1 MVELNYEFF
10 WQEAL
15 NQMLEEI
22 GEQEFNRWFA
32 LVEYRSHSENVVT
45 LVVPSNF
52 YREEV
57 KRRYKTSLEA
67 KLRLISD
74 QDVVVEFEVGVV
86 TPQIKAKEDYGKKQ
100 AERPLAPREEPTKP
114 TPAPAAQPTKAK
126 KPPHPHLRLSYNFDN
141 FVIGVNNSFAA
152 NAALA
157 VTKNPDG
164 AAYNPLFLYGGVGLG
179 KTHLTQAIGNY
190 LYAHTD
196 LKIIYTSAE
205 NFLNELVDS
214 IGDKKATNAFKN
226 KYRYTDV
233 LLMDDIHFLQGN
245 KGATQEELFHTFN
258 ALYDSNK
265 QIVFTSDRPASELK
279 HIPERL
285 ISRFGRGLNVDLSPP
300 DYETRCAILKRKAE
314 AKKADIPDDVIAL
327 LSKNI
332 SSNVRDLEGA
342 FTKLVAYAE
351 LAGRKI
357 TVEVAQQ
364 QLKDVFASPKQAN
377 MSIDV
382 IIKVIAEYH
391 QLSSSDLKGKKRSQK
406 IVTPRQI
413 AMFISHE
420 ITEFSTT
427 EIGQNFGGRDHTTVM
442 HSCNKIKEKMQADPK
457 LDTTV
462 QKLVGLI
469 KEHTAKSS
477 SD

>member
-10 WQEAL
+10 WKEAL
-15 NQMLEEI
+15 NQILEEI

-32 LVEYRSHSENVVT
+32 MVGYRSHSDNIIT
-45 LVVPSNF
+45 LGVPSNF

-57 KRRYKTSLEA
+57 KRRYKNNLEV
-67 KLRLISD
+67 KLKLISD
-74 QDVVVEFEVGVV
+74 QDITIEFEIGAV
-86 TPQIKAKEDYGKKQ
+86 TPQIKIKEETEKP
-100 AERPLAPREEPTKP
+100 AEPLEKTTEP
-114 TPAPAAQPTKAK
+114 TPAAKPVKDK
-126 KPPHPHLRLSYNFDN
+126 KPPHPHLRLGYNFDN

-157 VTKNPDG
+157 ITKNPDG
-164 AAYNPLFLYGGVGLG
+164 TAYNPLFLYGGVGLG

-258 ALYDSNK
+258 TLYDSNK

-285 ISRFGRGLNVDLSPP
+285 ISRFGRGLSVDLSPP

-314 AKKADIPDDVIAL
+314 AKKAVIPDDVIAL

-342 FTKLVAYAE
+342 FTTLIAYAD
-351 LAGRKI
+351 LAGKEI

-364 QLKDVFASPKQAN
+364 QLKDIFASPKQAN
-377 MSIDV
+377 MSVDI
-382 IIKVIAEYH
+382 IIKVIAEHY
-391 QLSSSDLKGKKRSQK
+391 QLSSNDLRGKKRSQK
-406 IVTPRQI
+406 IVVPRQI

-427 EIGQNFGGRDHTTVM
+427 EIGQTFGGRDHTTVM

-457 LDTTV
+457 LDASI

-469 KEHTAKSS
+469 KEYTAKS
-477 SD
+477 

>member
-1 MVELNYEFF
+1 MIELNYEFF
-10 WQEAL
+10 WKEAL
-15 NQMLEEI
+15 NQQLEEI

-32 LVEYRSHSENVVT
+32 LVEYRSHSDNVVT
-45 LVVPSNF
+45 LGVPSNF

-57 KRRYKTSLEA
+57 KRRYKNSLEA
-67 KLRLISD
+67 KLKLISD
-74 QDVVVEFEVGVV
+74 QDITIEFEIGAV
-86 TPQIKAKEDYGKKQ
+86 TPQIKIEEETEKQVENPVESIEKPAKPI
-100 AERPLAPREEPTKP
+100 A
-114 TPAPAAQPTKAK
+114 
-126 KPPHPHLRLSYNFDN
+126 KPPVKDKKLLHPNLRLDYNFDS

-157 VTKNPDG
+157 ITKNPDG

-233 LLMDDIHFLQGN
+233 LLMDDVHFLQGN

-265 QIVFTSDRPASELK
+265 QIVFTCDRPASELK

-285 ISRFGRGLNVDLSPP
+285 ISRFGRGLSVDLSPP

-314 AKKADIPDDVIAL
+314 AKKVSIPDDVIAL

-342 FTKLVAYAE
+342 FTKIIAYAD
-351 LAGRKI
+351 LAGKKI

-377 MSIDV
+377 MSVDV
-382 IIKVIAEYH
+382 IIKVIAEHY
-391 QLSSSDLKGKKRSQK
+391 QLSPNDLRGKKRAQK
-406 IVTPRQI
+406 IVVPRQI

-427 EIGQNFGGRDHTTVM
+427 EIGQTFGGRDHTTVM
-442 HSCNKIKEKMQADPK
+442 HSCNKVKEKMQADPK
-457 LDTTV
+457 LDATV

-469 KEHTAKSS
+469 KEYTAKS
-477 SD
+477 

>member
-32 LVEYRSHSENVVT
+32 LVEYRSHSENIVT
-45 LVVPSNF
+45 LGVPSNF

-57 KRRYKTSLEA
+57 KRRYKNSLEA
-67 KLRLISD
+67 KMRLISD
-74 QDVVVEFEVGVV
+74 QDVIVEFEVGVV
-86 TPQIKAKEDYGKKQ
+86 TPQIKIKEESAKKQ
-100 AERPLAPREEPTKP
+100 VENPVEPIEKPVKPAPTMAKPTKD
-114 TPAPAAQPTKAK
+114 K
-126 KPPHPHLRLSYNFDN
+126 KLPHPHLRLSYNFDN

-314 AKKADIPDDVIAL
+314 AKKADIPDDVITL

-342 FTKLVAYAE
+342 FTKLIAYAD
-351 LAGRKI
+351 LAGKKI

-364 QLKDVFASPKQAN
+364 QLRDVFTSPKQAN

-391 QLSSSDLKGKKRSQK
+391 QLSSNDLKGKKRSQK
-406 IVTPRQI
+406 IVIPRQI

-427 EIGQNFGGRDHTTVM
+427 EIGQTFGGRDHTTVM

-469 KEHTAKSS
+469 KEYIASHGEEH
-477 SD
+477 

>member
-10 WQEAL
+10 WKEAL
-15 NQMLEEI
+15 NQILEEI

-32 LVEYRSHSENVVT
+32 LVEYRSRSENVVT
-45 LVVPSNF
+45 LGVPSNF

-57 KRRYKTSLEA
+57 KRRYKNSLEA
-67 KLRLISD
+67 KLKLISD
-74 QDVVVEFEVGVV
+74 QDVIIEFEVGAV
-86 TPQIKAKEDYGKKQ
+86 TAQIKIKEESKKQ
-100 AERPLAPREEPTKP
+100 TETPEYTTEKP
-114 TPAPAAQPTKAK
+114 SNLTPAAKPVKNK
-126 KPPHPHLRLSYNFDN
+126 KPPHPHLRISYNFDN

-157 VTKNPDG
+157 ITKNPDG

-285 ISRFGRGLNVDLSPP
+285 ISRFGRGLSVDLSPP

-314 AKKADIPDDVIAL
+314 AKKVSIPDDVIAL

-342 FTKLVAYAE
+342 FTKLIAYAD
-351 LAGRKI
+351 LAGKEI
-357 TVEVAQQ
+357 TGEVAQQ

-377 MSIDV
+377 MSVDT
-382 IIKVIAEYH
+382 IIKVIAEYY
-391 QLSSSDLKGKKRSQK
+391 QLSPSDLKGKKRLQK
-406 IVTPRQI
+406 IVIPRQI

-427 EIGQNFGGRDHTTVM
+427 EIGQTFGGRDHTTVM

-457 LDTTV
+457 LDTSI

-469 KEHTAKSS
+469 KEYTAKP
-477 SD
+477 

>member
-1 MVELNYEFF
+1 MIEVDYEFF
-10 WQEAL
+10 WKEAL
-15 NQMLEEI
+15 NQTLEEI
-22 GEQEFNRWFA
+22 GEQQFNRWFA
-32 LVEYRSHSENVVT
+32 MVEYRSHSENIVT
-45 LVVPSNF
+45 LGVPSNF

-57 KRRYKTSLEA
+57 KRRYKNGLEA
-67 KLRLISD
+67 KLKLISD
-74 QDVVVEFEVGVV
+74 HDVTIEFEVGSV
-86 TPQIKAKEDYGKKQ
+86 TPQIKIKEASKKQ
-100 AERPLAPREEPTKP
+100 AENPAGAAEKP
-114 TPAPAAQPTKAK
+114 ENPKPMAKPARDK
-126 KPPHPHLRLSYNFDN
+126 KPPHPQLRISYNFES

-157 VTKNPDG
+157 VTKNPNG
-164 AAYNPLFLYGGVGLG
+164 VAYNPLFLYGGVGLG

-190 LYAHTD
+190 LYEHTD
-196 LKIIYTSAE
+196 LKVIYTSAE

-214 IGDKKATNAFKN
+214 IGDKKAINAFKN

-233 LLMDDIHFLQGN
+233 LLMDDVHFLQGN

-258 ALYDSNK
+258 ALYDSSK

-285 ISRFGRGLNVDLSPP
+285 ISRFGRGLSVDLSPP

-314 AKKADIPDDVIAL
+314 AKNIGIPDDVIAL

-342 FTKLVAYAE
+342 FTKLVAYADI
-351 LAGRKI
+351 AGKEI
-357 TVEVAQQ
+357 TLEVARQ

-377 MSIDV
+377 ASIDV
-382 IIKVIAEYH
+382 IIKVVAEHY
-391 QLSSSDLKGKKRSQK
+391 QLNVNDLKGKKRLQK
-406 IVTPRQI
+406 IVIPRQI
-413 AMFISHE
+413 SMFISHE

-427 EIGQNFGGRDHTTVM
+427 EIGQAFGGRDHTTVM
-442 HSCNKIKEKMQADPK
+442 HSCNKIKEKIQADPK
-457 LDTTV
+457 LDSTV

-469 KEHTAKSS
+469 KEYAVKS
-477 SD
+477 

>member
-1 MVELNYEFF
+1 MIELNYEFF
-10 WQEAL
+10 WKEAL
-15 NQMLEEI
+15 NQTFEEI
-22 GEQEFNRWFA
+22 GEQEFNRWFV
-32 LVEYRSHSENVVT
+32 LVEYRSAAENVLT
-45 LVVPSNF
+45 LGVPSNF

-57 KRRYKTSLEA
+57 KRRYKTSLEE
-67 KLRLISD
+67 KLKLISD
-74 QDVVVEFEVGVV
+74 QDITIEFEIGAVA
-86 TPQIKAKEDYGKKQ
+86 PQVKI
-100 AERPLAPREEPTKP
+100 REESEKQTEQSAESVEKPATP
-114 TPAPAAQPTKAK
+114 TPAVKPSKDK
-126 KPPHPHLRLSYNFDN
+126 KPPHPHLRPSYNFDS

-157 VTKNPDG
+157 ITKNPDG
-164 AAYNPLFLYGGVGLG
+164 TAYNPLFLYGGVGLG

-190 LYAHTD
+190 LYAHTE

-285 ISRFGRGLNVDLSPP
+285 ISRFGRGLSVDLSPP

-314 AKKADIPDDVIAL
+314 TKKVGIPDDVIAL

-342 FTKLVAYAE
+342 FTKLIAYAD
-351 LAGRKI
+351 LAGKKI

-377 MSIDV
+377 MSVDV
-382 IIKVIAEYH
+382 IIKVIAEHY
-391 QLSSSDLKGKKRSQK
+391 QLSPNDLRGKKRSQK
-406 IVTPRQI
+406 IVIPRQI

-427 EIGQNFGGRDHTTVM
+427 EIGQTFGGRDHTTVM
-442 HSCNKIKEKMQADPK
+442 HSCNKIKEKMQSDPK

-469 KEHTAKSS
+469 KEYTAKS
-477 SD
+477 